1 MVVCKIIHDPM
12 FLRQK
17 SKLATKE
24 DIGTVEDL
32 KDTLI
37 ANQKTAAGLAANM
50 IGKSK
55 RIIAFYVGTLPMVML
70 NPQIMEESGSY
81 QTKEGCLSLSGTRAT
96 NRYKTIVVEY
106 QNMSMKNQRQ
116 QFTNFIAE
124 TIQHEIDHCNGILI

>member
-1 MVVCKIIHDPM
+1 MTACKIIRDSM

-17 SKLATKE
+17 STLATKE
-24 DIGTVEDL
+24 DIGIAEDL
-32 KDTLI
+32 KDTLV

-55 RIIAFYVGTLPMVML
+55 RIIAQLPMVML
-70 NPQIMEESGSY
+70 NPHIIEESGSY
-81 QTKEGCLSLSGTRAT
+81 RTKEGCLSLSGTRAT

-106 QNMSMKNQRQ
+106 QNMNMEKQRQ